1 MNKISRSSMRAPYVS
16 AWDWKDANLAA
27 DEPIKLRVALQ
38 QQNVALFEQIVLDV
52 STPDH
57 PRYGKHMQGHE
68 IKALLKPTHIASNAV
83 ISWLQDYN
91 ITAIED
97 DGDWVNFRTN
107 VATANRMLDTDFQW
121 YIGDYKGQERLRT
134 LQYSVPEEVAHHINL
149 VQPTTRF
156 GTLKPMG
163 SRVLKKEYQ
172 GQATGLSHWN
182 SEAARKSK
190 VDVAC
195 NTSITPQCLL
205 QLYNVHYEAPTNTTN
220 KIAFASFLEEYARYA
235 DLARFETEYAPY
247 AVGQNF
253 SVVSINGGLNDQV
266 GTEDSGEANL
276 DLQYIVGISSPV
288 PVIEFSTA
296 GRG

>member
-1 MNKISRSSMRAPYVS
+1 MCIPT
-16 AWDWKDANLAA
+16 WKRTDIAA

-52 STPDH
+52 SMPDH
-57 PRYGKHMQGHE
+57 PRYGKHLHGHE
-68 IKALLKPTHIASNAV
+68 IKALLKPTDAASNAV
-83 ISWLQDYN
+83 ISWLQECN

-97 DGDWVNFRTN
+97 DGDWVIFRTN
-107 VATANRMLDTDFQW
+107 VEVANRILDTNFLW
-121 YIGDYKGQERLRT
+121 YTGDYQGWERLRA
-134 LQYSVPEEVAHHINL
+134 LQYSVPEAVAQHINL
-149 VQPTTRF
+149 IQPTTRF
-156 GTLKPMG
+156 GTLKPMR
-163 SRVLKKEYQ
+163 SLVLKKEYQ
-172 GQATGLSHWN
+172 GQATGLSYWN
-182 SEAARKSK
+182 AEATRKSK
-190 VDVAC
+190 VDVSC
-195 NTSITPQCLL
+195 NTTITPQCLL
-205 QLYNVHYEAPTNTTN
+205 QLYNVHYRAPANTTS
-220 KIAFASFLEEYARYA
+220 KVAFASFLEEYARYA

-288 PVIEFSTA
+288 PVAEFSTA